1 MDRAADPLCGV
12 VERLAE
18 QLSLQPIEGVDPHD
32 YLRGEYMNVGGPP
45 VERWSM

>member
-18 QLSLQPIEGVDPHD
+18 QLSLQPIEGVDPRD
-32 YLRGEYMNVGGPP
+32 YYKLADHVKGAR
-45 VERWSM
+45 